1 MREIICDTTF
11 YFSPT
16 ATITQNE
23 NYRIVGTKWSGWEL
37 ITSSR
42 FSQRGFHH
50 LQKAAVNFLKLPHHY
65 IKKTPFVFNMMGQY
79 DSISDHLSYT
89 SFAATETILKAI
101 IKAKDFDDYRHST
114 EYIKFRE
121 YDNRSRRDMEEFLRK
136 CVEKAKEYMTDGYDP
151 QLMYVIFD
159 ANFKEM
165 VFDWYHKQC
174 GITIYRG
181 NIRLNSQTA
190 FVQVLLAY
198 FEDLFSGAKSV
209 GKNDFNDLMH
219 LLYVRNNRLY
229 STGDKKWS
237 AYMRSLP
244 IIEEQII
251 V

>member
-16 ATITQNE
+16 ATITKNE

-42 FSQRGFHH
+42 FSRRGFHP
-50 LQKAAVNFLKLPHHY
+50 LQKAALNFLKLPHHY

-79 DSISDHLSYT
+79 DSLSNNLSYT
-89 SFAATETILKAI
+89 SFATIERILKAI
-101 IKAKDFDDYRHST
+101 IKAKDFDEYQHST

-136 CVEKAKEYMTDGYDP
+136 CVTKAKEYMHDGYDP
-151 QLMYVIFD
+151 QLMYTMFD
-159 ANFKEM
+159 VNFKEI
-165 VFDWYHKQC
+165 VYDWYYKHF
-174 GITIYRG
+174 GITIYKG
-181 NIRLNSQTA
+181 NIHLNSQTA

-198 FEDLFSGAKSV
+198 FQELFSGAKSV
-209 GKNDFNDLMH
+209 GNNDFNDLLH

-229 STGDKKWS
+229 NTGDKKWRN
-237 AYMRSLP
+237 YMRSLP
-244 IIEEQII
+244 IIKEQII